1 MDLSSA
7 VNEILPYLYTYLT
20 WKGLITHISYL
31 FQLNSKNWF
40 WKWSIDSL
48 IPNLFPS
55 STWEE
60 YPYVGIMDNGQASN
74 VLGIGRIRQLRNKK
88 G

>member
-7 VNEILPYLYTYLT
+7 VNEAFPSLYTYLT
-20 WKGLITHISYL
+20 WKGLITHIPYL

-40 WKWSIDSL
+40 WKWSIESL
-48 IPNLFPS
+48 IPSLFAS

-60 YPYVGIMDNGQASN
+60 YPYVRIMDNGQASN
-74 VLGIGRIRQLRNKK
+74 VLGIGRIRQLRIKK